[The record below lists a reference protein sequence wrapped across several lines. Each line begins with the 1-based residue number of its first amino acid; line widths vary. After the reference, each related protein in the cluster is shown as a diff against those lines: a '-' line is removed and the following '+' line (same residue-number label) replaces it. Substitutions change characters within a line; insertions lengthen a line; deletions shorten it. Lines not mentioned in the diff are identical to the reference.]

1 MAAETRAFV
10 RTLLSENLPVRSLL
24 EPGFAM
30 LTQRLAEHYGIE
42 GVHGVK
48 VRKVFWV
55 HNDSLRGGLLGQA
68 AIHKLTANGTTTSP
82 VKRGVWVMDRLLN
95 APAPPPPPGISL
107 IDPDTRGTTTVREQ
121 LDRHRSDANCAAC
134 HAKIDPA
141 GFALEA
147 FDPIGGLRER
157 YRSNG
162 AGEEPPEK
170 GKTPWRVQ
178 YKLGPKVD
186 PAGALADGRTFQ
198 DVSALN
204 RLLAGDPE
212 RLAGAFVAHLSR
224 YATGTDVGYADRA
237 EIRRIVEST
246 GAGGYRLRALVHALG
261 TSRLIQPEMAERP

>member
-1 MAAETRAFV
+1 VE
-10 RTLLSENLPVRSLL
+10 
-24 EPGFAM
+24 
-30 LTQRLAEHYGIE
+30 
-42 GVHGVK
+42 
-48 VRKVFWV
+48 VRKVFCGQKESV
-55 HNDSLRGGLLGQA
+55 RGGLLGQA

-134 HAKIDPA
+134 HAKIDPP

-170 GKTPWRVQ
+170 GKTSWKVQ
-178 YKLGPKVD
+178 YKLGPRVD
-186 PAGALADGRTFQ
+186 PAGALADGRAFE
-198 DVSALN
+198 DVNALN
-204 RLLAGDPE
+204 RLLAGDQQ
-212 RLAGAFVAHLSR
+212 RLAEAFVAHLSR

-246 GAGGYRLRALVHALG
+246 RDDGYRLRTLVHALG
-261 TSRLIQPEMAERP
+261 SSRLIRPEIGEQP